1 MCESL
6 KYRSHTSGSTE
17 ALKKLDLDGSE
28 KFENTNKFRRY
39 KVLISV
45 FSFVLTI
52 IIEITV
58 LFPVEFEDLS
68 YGNSPSK
75 FVERPNFEAYSIWFY
90 VAKEIWYLRE
100 RKRVWN
106 LREPY
111 LFIEK
116 WNLDNEYRW
125 KMCRTTYY
133 SVICL
138 SSQANHVQDKD

>member
-75 FVERPNFEAYSIWFY
+75 FVERPNFEAYSI
-90 VAKEIWYLRE
+90 
-100 RKRVWN
+100 
-106 LREPY
+106 
-111 LFIEK
+111 
-116 WNLDNEYRW
+116 
-125 KMCRTTYY
+125 
-133 SVICL
+133 
-138 SSQANHVQDKD
+138 